1 MKVAISTDTNSS
13 IAREEI
19 REAGLYILP
28 MPVNIEGRTY
38 LEGVDVDSAQLY
50 DAMRQHK
57 AVSTS
62 QPSPGQLMELW
73 DGILAEGYDEVVHIP
88 MSSGLSGS
96 CENAMQLSAA
106 YGGRV
111 QVVDNHRISVT
122 QRESAL
128 SALVLARQ
136 GANAREIKARLEQ
149 SAYDASI
156 YIMVD
161 SLEYLK
167 RGGRITPAVAALAT
181 VLHLKPVLTIQGD
194 KLDVYAKSRG
204 TAMAEKRMLE
214 AIRRD
219 RLTRFASVSDSKLQI
234 DVAGTLESDEQ
245 VQRWLQLEQAEFPE
259 MRIAYVHLPCSIAC
273 HVGVNAAG
281 IAITKTTVQSGC
293 FFR

>member
-245 VQRWLQLEQAEFPE
+245 VQRWLQLAQAEFPE